1 MEPFGAEGCHSSES
15 GWTMYIGSPIDDAG
29 HSSDNDDNN
38 KKGTQAHPQDDDDD
52 DDESDDSM
60 ASDASSGP
68 SHHHGFADFRRDA
81 EEENDENKYCLEKKA
96 GKTQHKQMEGKK
108 VEKKGMLIVD
118 SKDKSPVQGCGKV
131 SQKDTGFLYYITSLI
146 NGEMLG
152 VNAIMGFK
160 LEAVV

>member
-108 VEKKGMLIVD
+108 VEKNGMLIVD

-131 SQKDTGFLYYITSLI
+131 RKNYFVG
-146 NGEMLG
+146 
-152 VNAIMGFK
+152 K
-160 LEAVV
+160 RK